1 MRLIAVTVLA
11 CLLGFADCT
20 LAEDLIVTRN
30 QQQLRGKVKSADN
43 NGVVIEIPGRGV
55 VTVPRPAIDRLEVE
69 APPAILRGIEA
80 YEKGDFR
87 GAQLSLGKT
96 ISQYSGLD
104 EDWAAKAL
112 VYYARSCMAAGDP
125 AAAEKSFN
133 AFLDAYDESHP
144 LAMDAQLGLAETE
157 VARNDIE
164 KALPKFQEL
173 TAEYEAQLKP
183 DKEQMRYAA
192 LSFLNLGKCL
202 EATKDDSGALAAYL
216 KVSALYP
223 DESALPEALYRAALL
238 LRQQGKLDQAAI
250 LLKDAAEQ
258 HKTSPFAPKAV
269 EALKEVENDLKSRQA
284 EAASAAK

>member
-1 MRLIAVTVLA
+1 MRLLAVTMMA
-11 CLLGFADCT
+11 CMLGLVGRA
-20 LAEDLIVTRN
+20 LAEDLVVTRN
-30 QQQLRGKVKSADN
+30 QQQLRGKVKSADS

-55 VTVPRPAIDRLEVE
+55 VTVPRSAIDRLEVE
-69 APPAILRGIEA
+69 APPAVLRGIEA

-87 GAQLSLGKT
+87 GAQLNLGRT
-96 ISQYSGLD
+96 ITQYSGLD

-112 VYYARSCMAAGDP
+112 VYYARSCLAVGDP

-133 AFLDAYDESHP
+133 AFLEAYDESHP

-173 TAEYEAQLKP
+173 TAEYETQLKP
-183 DKEQMRYAA
+183 DKNQLRYAA

-202 EATKDDSGALAAYL
+202 EATKDAEGALTAYL

-223 DESALPEALYRAALL
+223 DESALPEALYRGALL
-238 LRQQGKLDQAAI
+238 SRQQEKLEQAAV
-250 LLKDAAEQ
+250 LLKDLAEQ
-258 HKTSPFAPKAV
+258 HKTSPFAQKAI
-269 EALKEVENDLKSRQA
+269 EALKETEGAIKSRQA
-284 EAASAAK
+284 ENAAAK